1 MDSNANKSING
12 RELNGCATQAQQFQR
27 LKMESLELMAS
38 GLAHDFNNLLLAIM
52 GNADLLAQD
61 LTPDS
66 PSLALVDEIRTS
78 AGRAAEVCNQ
88 LLAFAGKGRL
98 HFQFVDL
105 SEVTRSMVQMLK
117 VAVSRQVTLRLDLD
131 DTLPLIQADLTQIH
145 QVIMNL
151 VVNASEAIAQRE
163 GVITLASGRMDCP
176 PEDFGFCALLPEGPE
191 GKFVFL
197 EVTDNGPGIPVD
209 SLGRI
214 FDPFYSSKLQ
224 GRGLGLASVL
234 GAVRSHK
241 GGLCV
246 RSEPGKGAAFRV
258 CLPLQ
263 RKVNGQ
269 QAMQAPTRAG
279 ALGGTILVVEDEAT
293 LRNLCSRMLRRL
305 GYDPVVAGDGPQ
317 GIELFTQKHEE
328 ITCVILDLVMPGMNG
343 LEVLDR
349 IQNLK
354 PGTRVIMTSGYH
366 EQEIARRFADRGV
379 AGFIQKPYVMA
390 DLARVLSEVVGE
402 IIPPEEPDPGS

>member
-1 MDSNANKSING
+1 MDSKFNKSING
-12 RELNGCATQAQQFQR
+12 RELDGCDSPAQQFQQ

-61 LTPDS
+61 LTPNN

-78 AGRAAEVCNQ
+78 AGRAAEICNK

-105 SEVTRSMVQMLK
+105 AEVTRSMVQMLK
-117 VAVSRQVTLRLDLD
+117 VAVSRQITLRLDLD
-131 DTLPLIQADLTQIH
+131 DSLPLIQADLTQIH

-176 PEDFGFCALLPEGPE
+176 PGDFGFCALLPDRPD

-197 EVTDNGPGIPVD
+197 EVTDNGPGIPPD
-209 SLGRI
+209 ALGRI

-234 GAVRSHK
+234 GAVRSHN

-246 RSEPGKGAAFRV
+246 RSDPGKGATFRV

-263 RKVNGQ
+263 RRMNGQ
-269 QAMQAPTRAG
+269 QARPAQPRVRVE
-279 ALGGTILVVEDEAT
+279 GGTILVVEDEAT
-293 LRNLCSRMLRRL
+293 LRNLCSRMLSRL
-305 GYDPVVAGDGPQ
+305 GYDPLVAGDGPQ
-317 GIELFTQKHEE
+317 GIELFTRKHEE
-328 ITCVILDLVMPGMNG
+328 ITCVILDLIMPGMNG

-349 IQNLK
+349 IQSLK

-366 EQEIARRFADRGV
+366 EQEIARRFADRGL

-402 IIPPEEPDPGS
+402 VTPAEEPDPES